1 MKPCFSKTIF
11 LWLIFEWSFT
21 WIELLVGSH
30 LPLEVWRHCLWS
42 LAFTVAV
49 KKSEAVL
56 ILDDLFGFLVCF
68 IFWKLR
74 KSSLW
79 NITVMCLG
87 EGLFSYILV
96 ATWRFERPTG
106 DFIGLFYGYFPPLHF
121 PCVLFLELLAIRYC
135 LSWTCPL
142 VFAIFSLLFSLFYSE
157 GFTHF
162 SLLVFLSSFKFL
174 IMFLTFN
181 NSSILFECFFFF

>member
-1 MKPCFSKTIF
+1 
-11 LWLIFEWSFT
+11 
-21 WIELLVGSH
+21 
-30 LPLEVWRHCLWS
+30 
-42 LAFTVAV
+42 
-49 KKSEAVL
+49 
-56 ILDDLFGFLVCF
+56 
-68 IFWKLR
+68 
-74 KSSLW
+74 
-79 NITVMCLG
+79 MCLG

-96 ATWRFERPTG
+96 ATWRFERPIG
-106 DFIGLFYGYFPPLHF
+106 NFIGLFYGYFPPLHF
-121 PCVLFLELLAIRYC
+121 PCVLFLELLAIRYW

-181 NSSILFECFFFF
+181 SSSILECFFFSQNCFCFINAVPYLAEVIEIFKNIFTEVFFQL